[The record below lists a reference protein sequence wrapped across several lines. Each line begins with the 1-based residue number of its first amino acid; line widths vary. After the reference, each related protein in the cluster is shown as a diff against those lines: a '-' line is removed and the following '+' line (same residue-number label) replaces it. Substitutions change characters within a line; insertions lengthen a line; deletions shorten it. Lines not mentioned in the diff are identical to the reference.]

1 VRVIGAFAVIAFL
14 LAAVGIHG
22 LLAFTVSQRKHE
34 FSVRMAL
41 GAQRSAIV
49 GMVMRQGMLL
59 AVAGVVPGVMLAYA
73 AGRAMS
79 ALLAGVAPGDAVTF
93 LVASVLC
100 LLMTLFGSLFP
111 VVRAVNVAPAD
122 AFRGE

>member
-1 VRVIGAFAVIAFL
+1 L
-14 LAAVGIHG
+14 LAY
-22 LLAFTVSQRKHE
+22 S
-34 FSVRMAL
+34 
-41 GAQRSAIV
+41 
-49 GMVMRQGMLL
+49 
-59 AVAGVVPGVMLAYA
+59 

-100 LLMTLFGSLFP
+100 LLMTLVGSLFP